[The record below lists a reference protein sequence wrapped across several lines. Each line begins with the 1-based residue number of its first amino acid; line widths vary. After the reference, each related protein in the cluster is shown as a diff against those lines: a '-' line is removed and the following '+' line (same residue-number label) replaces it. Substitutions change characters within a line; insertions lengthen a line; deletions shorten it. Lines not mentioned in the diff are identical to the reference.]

1 MLHYTR
7 TPDTV
12 LAQAAA
18 LLKPDGRI
26 VVIEYERRMPN
37 LWVPHPLPLA
47 RLAEVVTRAG
57 LTTPHEVARR
67 ASSYHREMYCAVME
81 GAR

>member
-1 MLHYTR
+1 VLHYTR